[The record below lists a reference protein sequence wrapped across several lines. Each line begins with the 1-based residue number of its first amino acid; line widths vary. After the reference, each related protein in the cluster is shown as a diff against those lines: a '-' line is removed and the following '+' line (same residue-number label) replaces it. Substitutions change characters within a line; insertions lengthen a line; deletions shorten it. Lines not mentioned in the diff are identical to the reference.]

1 MQKMKNSSNLQ
12 KYQTKNPLKKMM
24 LSYFNRRFIN
34 AVAFL
39 GLKKPAILD
48 AGCGEGF
55 VTNLLFQNFPQAQ
68 ISGIDANPDAVAYAR
83 SHLPPEIRFSVGDIY
98 HIEAK
103 DNQFDLVC
111 ATEVLEHLQ
120 YPEQALG
127 ELLRVAKKYLIV
139 SVPKEPYFCLGNLL
153 SGKNILR
160 FGNPPDH
167 INHYTFYGFKKF
179 LRKHARAEKIKLF
192 DCLVW
197 TLAVIEKQ

>member
-1 MQKMKNSSNLQ
+1 
-12 KYQTKNPLKKMM
+12 MM
-24 LSYFNRRFIN
+24 LNFFNRRFTN
-34 AVAFL
+34 AAVSL
-39 GLKKPAILD
+39 GLRNPAILD

-55 VTNLLFQNFPQAQ
+55 VTSLLFQNFPQAK
-68 ISGIDANPDAVAYAR
+68 ISGIDADPDAIAYAR
-83 SHLPPEIRFSVGDIY
+83 SQLPPEIQFSVGDVY
-98 HIEAK
+98 QIEAK

-153 SGKNILR
+153 SGKNVLR

-179 LRKHARAEKIKLF
+179 LKKHTRTEKITFF